1 MYDIKAKHIILA
13 LSNTY
18 QMHTS
23 SQQAPKLKIAQTELR
38 VIVLSP
44 APEPVTSATP
54 VPASAL
60 RLPEVTPLSTAVTL

>member
-1 MYDIKAKHIILA
+1 
-13 LSNTY
+13 
-18 QMHTS
+18 MHTS

-60 RLPEVTPLSTAVTL
+60 RLPEVTPLSTAVTV